1 MRIEITP
8 NIQEELDEIT
18 TRLEEHGYYVNTGV
32 DVGGPFDTI
41 GICTEEKAVWG
52 STRLPV
58 CDDWYTTIEEFCKM
72 FPLPEDGPTLR
83 TIAKEVEIV
92 RGDEIF
98 RLSMGHDNF
107 SISAS
112 WVDSPD
118 KSDYVELPMEAFD
131 DIIKILNDLKGEI
144 YGTDK

>member
-1 MRIEITP
+1 MMIGITP
-8 NIQEELDEIT
+8 NTQEELDEIR
-18 TRLEEHGYYVNTGV
+18 TRLGHHGFRGSDTVRL
-32 DVGGPFDTI
+32 GGLYDTY
-41 GICTEEKAVWG
+41 AVWPERKEWFC
-52 STRLPV
+52 TFVATEDATPP
-58 CDDWYTTIEEFCKM
+58 TTIEQFRKM
-72 FPLPEDGPTLR
+72 FPLPEDGPTLK

-118 KSDYVELPMEAFD
+118 KSDYVELPMEVFD
-131 DIIKILNDLKGEI
+131 DIINILNDLKGEI
-144 YGTDK
+144 YGTNK